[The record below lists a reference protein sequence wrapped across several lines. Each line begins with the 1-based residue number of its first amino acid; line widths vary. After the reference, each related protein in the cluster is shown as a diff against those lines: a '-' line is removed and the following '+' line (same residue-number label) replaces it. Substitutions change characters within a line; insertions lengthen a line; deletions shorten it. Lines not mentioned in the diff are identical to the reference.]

1 MNDLVSIIIPYFKKK
16 KFIKQTINSIFKQ
29 TYKKYEIIII
39 YDDKDLTDLSYLK
52 KAVKKIK
59 KKKIIINKKNYGA
72 GISRNI
78 GIKNAHGKFIAFL
91 DADDVWAKNKL
102 KEQIK
107 FMKKEKV
114 NFSYTSYSIINENN
128 RIIKIIPAEESMTY
142 NKLVKSCDIGLS
154 TVIMKSNLFN
164 KHKFPS
170 IKTKEDYVLWL
181 QLSKHKIGLFGLKR
195 NLCSWRKLNKQLSSS
210 IFQKL
215 KDAFTVYNKYLKF
228 NFLKSL
234 IFTIILSSNF
244 IIKRYL

>member
-52 KAVKKIK
+52 TAVKKIK
-59 KKKIIINKKNYGA
+59 KKRIIINKKNYGV

-114 NFSYTSYSIINENN
+114 NFSYTSYSIVNENN
-128 RIIKIIPAEESMTY
+128 KIIKRITAEKNMTY
-142 NKLVKSCDIGLS
+142 NKLIKSCDIGLS

-164 KHKFPS
+164 KYKFPS

-181 QLSKHKIGLFGLKR
+181 KLSKNNVKLFGIKKNLALWRRLDNQLSG
-195 NLCSWRKLNKQLSSS
+195 ST
-210 IFQKL
+210 FQKL
-215 KDAFTVYNKYLKF
+215 KDAFIVYNKYLKF

-234 IFTIILSSNF
+234 VFTIILSSNF
-244 IIKRYL
+244 LIKRYL

>member
-1 MNDLVSIIIPYFKKK
+1 
-16 KFIKQTINSIFKQ
+16 
-29 TYKKYEIIII
+29 
-39 YDDKDLTDLSYLK
+39 
-52 KAVKKIK
+52 
-59 KKKIIINKKNYGA
+59 
-72 GISRNI
+72 
-78 GIKNAHGKFIAFL
+78 
-91 DADDVWAKNKL
+91 
-102 KEQIK
+102 
-107 FMKKEKV
+107 
-114 NFSYTSYSIINENN
+114 
-128 RIIKIIPAEESMTY
+128 MTY

-164 KHKFPS
+164 KYKFPS